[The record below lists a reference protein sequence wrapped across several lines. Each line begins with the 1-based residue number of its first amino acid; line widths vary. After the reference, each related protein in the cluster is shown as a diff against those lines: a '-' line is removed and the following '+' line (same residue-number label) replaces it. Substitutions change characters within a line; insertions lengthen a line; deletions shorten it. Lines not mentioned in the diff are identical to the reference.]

1 MRIALYTD
9 SYTPSVD
16 GVSAVVQA
24 YARELPRFGAVCC
37 VFAPAFPGT
46 LPAVGVRSIP
56 SIPLPKGFQ
65 YRLALPAADWALRAS
80 ERAFAPDLIH
90 AHSPFAVGRR
100 AMQTARRL
108 GVPFVASFH
117 TDYCSDLMRALHT
130 PRLAAPFLRQI
141 CSFYE
146 AADDVWTMNSAAA
159 DILRSYGFRG
169 SISLLPHGVTPES
182 GAAYLDAAAQTAN
195 RLRIDTRRLTFLFV
209 GQIIRQK
216 NIALTLK
223 ALALLRGR
231 LDFQMFFVGKGRDL
245 CEFRALADSLG
256 LSGRVFFTGYL
267 PDRMLHGMYA
277 LADLFLFPSRYD
289 TAGLV
294 VAEAAAAAVP
304 ALVLRGSGASSGIAD
319 GVNGFLCEESPASAA
334 AAIERAA
341 TDRQVLHPCGQ
352 AAQRTLVFRW
362 PDICRRAALRY
373 RALIDSASTRPIAE
387 TLS

>member
-24 YARELPRFGAVCC
+24 YARELPRFGAVCR

-46 LPAVGVRSIP
+46 APAAGVRPIP

-65 YRLALPAADWALRAS
+65 YRLAVPAADWTLADS
-80 ERAFAPDLIH
+80 ERAFVPDLIH
-90 AHSPFAVGRR
+90 AHSPFAVGQR
-100 AMQTARRL
+100 AMRTARRL

-117 TDYCSDLMRALHT
+117 TDYRSDLMRALHA

-159 DILRSYGFRG
+159 DVLRSYGFHG
-169 SISLLPHGVTPES
+169 PITFLPHGVTPRS
-182 GAAYLDAAAQTAN
+182 DAVYLDAAAHAAR
-195 RLRIDTRRLTFLFV
+195 RLGMDTRRLTFLFV

-245 CEFRALADSLG
+245 CEFRALAASLG

-267 PDRMLHGMYA
+267 PDQMLQGMYA

-294 VAEAAAAAVP
+294 VAEAAAAAAP
-304 ALVLRGSGASSGIAD
+304 ALVLRDSGAASGIAD
-319 GVNGFLCEESPASAA
+319 GVNGFLCEETPVSVAT
-334 AAIERAA
+334 AIERAA
-341 TDRQVLHPCGQ
+341 TDRHALQRCGQ
-352 AAQRTLVFRW
+352 AARHTLVFRW
-362 PDICRRAALRY
+362 PDICRRAAIRY
-373 RALIDSASTRPIAE
+373 HALIHANTICPAAE
-387 TLS
+387 RFS

>member
-16 GVSAVVQA
+16 GVSTVVQA
-24 YARELPRFGAVCC
+24 YARELPHFGAVCR
-37 VFAPAFPGT
+37 VFAPAFPGSA
-46 LPAVGVRSIP
+46 PAAGVRTIS
-56 SIPLPKGFQ
+56 SLPLPKGFQ
-65 YRLALPAADWALRAS
+65 YRLAIPAADWKLSAS
-80 ERAFAPDLIH
+80 ESAFDPDLIH
-90 AHSPFAVGRR
+90 AHSPFAAGRR
-100 AMQTARRL
+100 AMRTARRL

-117 TDYCSDLMRALHT
+117 TDYRSDLMRALHK
-130 PRLAAPFLRQI
+130 PWLVEPFLQRI
-141 CSFYE
+141 CAFYE
-146 AADDVWTMNSAAA
+146 AADDVLTMNGAAA
-159 DILRSYGFRG
+159 DVLRSYGFRG
-169 SISLLPHGVTPES
+169 SISLLPHGVTLKS
-182 GAAYLDAAAQTAN
+182 DAAYLDAAAQTAC

-245 CEFRALADSLG
+245 CEFRALAASLG
-256 LSGRVFFTGYL
+256 LSDQVSFTGYL
-267 PDRMLHGMYA
+267 PDRMLQGMYA

-304 ALVLRGSGASSGIAD
+304 SLVLRGSGAASGISD
-319 GVNGFLCEESPASAA
+319 GANGFLCEESPASVAS
-334 AAIERAA
+334 AIERAA
-341 TDRQVLHPCGQ
+341 TDRKTLRHCGN
-352 AAQRTLVFRW
+352 AARRTLVFRW
-362 PDICRRAALRY
+362 PEICRRAAQHY
-373 RALIDSASTRPIAE
+373 RSLIDSASNRPIAE